1 MPRALIIG
9 GSLGGLFATLL
20 LRAAGWEATILERA
34 GSDLAGRGTGIGT
47 HAEQLAVMRRLGLP
61 AGEEIGVRITERLCL
76 GADGSVVARLPFDK
90 LMTSWA
96 RLYHLLRAAVPD
108 ASYRHGMALE
118 AVAQR
123 RDGVNAI
130 CADGTRLEADI
141 LVGADGLRSTV
152 RQACFDTPPPRYAGY
167 VAWRGLIPEHQVP
180 AVARAELLD
189 RFGFFLTPR
198 EQILSYPVPGAD
210 DDHRP
215 GKRGFNWVW
224 YHPVHEDRALPDLC
238 TDAAGRLHPLGIP
251 PPLIRPEVTA
261 AFRAEAEAILPPQ
274 YAAVVRATPQPFF
287 QPVTDLDSPRIVAGR
302 VALIG
307 DAAFVARPH
316 VAAGVA
322 KAALNAAWLAD
333 ALAAAGGDIDA
344 GLAAYEART
353 LPFGHAMIARAR
365 YCGAPLEDPPRAGLA
380 HEPLP
385 VMRAIG
391 APLSEIP
398 GLVL

>member
-9 GSLGGLFATLL
+9 GSLGGLFAALL
-20 LRAAGWEATILERA
+20 LRQAGWEAIVLERA

-47 HAEQLAVMRRLGLP
+47 HAEQLAIMRRLGL
-61 AGEEIGVRITERLCL
+61 AVDEGIGVRISERLCL

-90 LMTSWA
+90 IMTSWA
-96 RLYHLLRAAVPD
+96 KLYHLLRAAVPD
-108 ASYRHGMALE
+108 ESYRHGMTLE
-118 AVAQR
+118 AVEQS
-123 RDGVNAI
+123 DHGVTGI
-130 CADGTRLEADI
+130 FADGTRIAGDI

-152 RQACFDTPPPRYAGY
+152 REACFDTPPPRYAGY
-167 VAWRGLIPEHQVP
+167 VAWRGLIPEQQVP
-180 AVARAELLD
+180 AIARADLLD
-189 RFGFFLTPR
+189 RFGFFLTAR
-198 EQILSYPVPGAD
+198 EQILSYPVPGAE

-215 GKRGFNWVW
+215 GRRGFNWVW
-224 YHPVHEDRALPDLC
+224 YHPVHETRTLPDLC
-238 TDAAGRLHPLGIP
+238 TDAAGRTHALGIP
-251 PPLIRPEVTA
+251 PPLIRPAVLA
-261 AFRAEAEAILPPQ
+261 DFRAEAEAILAPQ
-274 YAAVVRATPQPFF
+274 YAAVVRATPLPFF

-333 ALAAAGGDIDA
+333 ALAASGGDIDA

-353 LPFGHAMIARAR
+353 LPFGQAMIARAR
-365 YCGAPLEDPPRAGLA
+365 YCGAPLEDPPRPGLA

>member
-9 GSLGGLFATLL
+9 GSLGGLFAALL
-20 LRAAGWEATILERA
+20 LRRAGWEATICERA
-34 GSDLAGRGTGIGT
+34 SGDLAGRGAGIGT
-47 HAEQLAVMRRLGLP
+47 HAEQLDIMRRLGLVVDE
-61 AGEEIGVRITERLCL
+61 GIGVRITERLCL

-90 LMTSWA
+90 VMTSWA
-96 RLYHLLRAAVPD
+96 KLYRLLRAAVPD
-108 ASYRHGMALE
+108 AACRHGLALA
-118 AVAQR
+118 AVEQDAM
-123 RDGVNAI
+123 GVTAI
-130 CADGTRLEADI
+130 FADGTRLRGDI

-152 RQACFDTPPPRYAGY
+152 REACFDTPAPRYAGY
-167 VAWRGLIPEHQVP
+167 VAWRGLIPEAEVP
-180 AVARAELLD
+180 AVARGDLLD
-189 RFGFFLTPR
+189 RFGFFLTAR

-215 GKRGFNWVW
+215 GRRAFNWVW
-224 YHPVHEDRALPDLC
+224 YHPVHETRALPDLC
-238 TDAAGRLHPLGIP
+238 TDATGRVHALGIP
-251 PPLIRPEVTA
+251 PPLIRAKVLA
-261 AFRAEAEAILPPQ
+261 DFRAEAEAILAPQ

-333 ALAAAGGDIDA
+333 ALAASGGDIDA

-353 LPFGHAMIARAR
+353 LPFGQAMIARAR
-365 YCGAPLEDPPRAGLA
+365 YCGAPLEDPPRAGLP